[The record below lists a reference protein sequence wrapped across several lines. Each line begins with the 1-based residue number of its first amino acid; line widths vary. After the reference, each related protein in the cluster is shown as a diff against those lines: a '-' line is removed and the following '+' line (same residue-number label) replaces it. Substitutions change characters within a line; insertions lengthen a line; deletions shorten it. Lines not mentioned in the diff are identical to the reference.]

1 MLQCEWWVP
10 GSSTRAESAK
20 YAGKSQYREIL
31 TITLD
36 TCSLW
41 ITRATEDQCSPL
53 GPAFPTPCFHVP
65 LPCLQPQDFKRR
77 VEATASTKAKDSDSF
92 TKGYFFL
99 NSLWL
104 FNLPPIHFR
113 FTISLTLASSPPCL
127 RRTRN
132 LTKKATTFFMTCAA
146 FGCGCSRSCGARFRS
161 RWFRSI
167 KRCFYEGASSTA

>member
-1 MLQCEWWVP
+1 MGTGIFDKGRVCEIC
-10 GSSTRAESAK
+10 
-20 YAGKSQYREIL
+20 REKPVQR
-31 TITLD
+31 D
-36 TCSLW
+36 FDHHFGTCSLW

-53 GPAFPTPCFHVP
+53 GPAFPAPCFHVP